1 LPTFQVPDLEG
12 LFFVPLKRQFA
23 FLSMETGPLILN
35 FVLLIFSFVAMH
47 VVSERYF
54 IESLDFIS
62 RRLRLSSDM
71 AGSTLMA
78 AGSSAPELAVALFSV
93 LMAGNHEAIGV
104 GTIVGSALFNIL
116 VITGFVMYL
125 KSGAKLM
132 WQPILRDIIF
142 YIIAIIL
149 LGITF
154 LNDDVSLWGAV
165 LLIGTYVVYVIVV
178 YFWKRV
184 FPYHDTEDEPEKT
197 KIPVRDFHPAV
208 ASRLKRFEAY
218 LLRFPFVI
226 FMLSIA
232 LISLLSWLLVH
243 SAVHI
248 SQTLG
253 VPELLIG
260 ITIVAVGTSVPD
272 LISSVIVARQGR
284 PGMAI
289 NNAIGSNTFDILV
302 GLGLPFLIYSVIRE
316 DKINLRA
323 EDLVMSISILLGTS
337 LLLLLYFFLSK
348 WRTSLPV
355 GILLLLMYIVYL
367 AYVICTA
374 SC

>member
-1 LPTFQVPDLEG
+1 
-12 LFFVPLKRQFA
+12 
-23 FLSMETGPLILN
+23 METGPLILN

-47 VVSERYF
+47 IVSERYF

-62 RRLRLSSDM
+62 KRLRLSSDM

-142 YIIAIIL
+142 YIVAIIL

-154 LNDDVSLWGAV
+154 INKDASLWGSV
-165 LLIGTYVVYVIVV
+165 LLIGTYIVYVIVV

-197 KIPVRDFHPAV
+197 KTPVRDFYPDV

-232 LISLLSWLLVH
+232 LISLLSWLLVK
-243 SAVHI
+243 SAVRI
-248 SQTLG
+248 STELG

-289 NNAIGSNTFDILV
+289 NNAIGSNTFDILI
-302 GLGLPFLIYSVIRE
+302 GLGLPFLIYSLIH
-316 DKINLRA
+316 DQQIDLKA
-323 EDLVMSISILLGTS
+323 EDLYFSIGLLMGTS
-337 LLLLLYFFLSK
+337 LLLILYFIGSK
-348 WRTSLPV
+348 WKTSAPM
-355 GILLLLMYIVYL
+355 GILLLILYLGYI

-374 SC
+374 SCWHAAVYRLYAGMTHW

>member
-1 LPTFQVPDLEG
+1 MDTG
-12 LFFVPLKRQFA
+12 L
-23 FLSMETGPLILN
+23 LILD

-47 VVSERYF
+47 FVSERYF
-54 IESLDFIS
+54 IESLDFIAK
-62 RRLRLSSDM
+62 RLRLSSDM

-78 AGSSAPELAVALFSV
+78 AGSSAPELAVALFSI
-93 LMAGNHEAIGV
+93 LMAGHHEAIGV

-125 KSGAKLM
+125 RSGIRLM

-142 YIIAIIL
+142 YIVAIIL

-154 LNDDVSLWGAV
+154 LNEDVTLWGAV

-184 FPYHDTEDEPEKT
+184 FPYDDTEDDPEKKT
-197 KIPVRDFHPAV
+197 MTGVTAPTAIG
-208 ASRLKRFEAY
+208 SRMKRIERHALK
-218 LLRFPFVI
+218 FPFVV
-226 FMLSIA
+226 FVLSIA

-243 SAVHI
+243 SAVNI
-248 SQTLG
+248 SDALG

-302 GLGLPFLIYSVIRE
+302 GLGLPFLIYSLIRDE
-316 DKINLRA
+316 PIHLLA
-323 EDLVMSISILLGTS
+323 GDLELSVSILIGTS
-337 LLLLLYFFLSK
+337 LLLLLYFTLSK

-355 GILLLLMYIVYL
+355 GLLLLLLYIAYL

>member
-1 LPTFQVPDLEG
+1 MDTG
-12 LFFVPLKRQFA
+12 L
-23 FLSMETGPLILN
+23 LIIY

-47 VVSERYF
+47 FVSERYF

-62 RRLRLSSDM
+62 KRLRLSSDM

-125 KSGAKLM
+125 KSGTKLM
-132 WQPILRDIIF
+132 WQPILRDILF
-142 YIIAIIL
+142 YIIAILLLGYTFHSGGVSIIHGIL
-149 LGITF
+149 LLG
-154 LNDDVSLWGAV
+154 V
-165 LLIGTYVVYVIVV
+165 YVVYVIVV

-184 FPYHDTEDEPEKT
+184 LPYDDTEDDPSKKVAPLDKAHT
-197 KIPVRDFHPAV
+197 AV
-208 ASRLKRFEAY
+208 GSGLKRFEAY
-218 LLRFPFVI
+218 ALRFPFVI
-226 FMLSIA
+226 FMVSIA
-232 LISLLSWLLVH
+232 LISLLSWLLVY
-243 SAVHI
+243 SAVGI
-248 SQTLG
+248 SETLG

-260 ITIVAVGTSVPD
+260 ITIVAIGTSVPD
-272 LISSVIVARQGR
+272 LISSIIVAKQGR

-323 EDLVMSISILLGTS
+323 EDLVLSISILLGTS

-348 WRTSLPV
+348 WKTSLPV

-367 AYVICTA
+367 AFVICMS